1 MAATHSM
8 SLMPTY
14 RYGEKT
20 EAQEPVYGDG
30 KVCTRR
36 GFFGRGKLQ
45 PLSQNDRCT
54 FFLFADR
61 VGVLEEGIFRSP
73 AAPPPVIPSRCSA
86 LHRHHAVIQS
96 LQGRS
101 PWSVGKRSV
110 ESWVEASIVLDNGDN
125 FAVMPC
131 PAVG

>member
-1 MAATHSM
+1 M
-8 SLMPTY
+8 SLTPTY
-14 RYGEKT
+14 PYGEKT

-61 VGVLEEGIFRSP
+61 VGGLEKGTLRSP
-73 AAPPPVIPSRCSA
+73 AATSPSLSFRASGVKQEHQHEA
-86 LHRHHAVIQS
+86 IEKNDIEAVT
-96 LQGRS
+96 
-101 PWSVGKRSV
+101 P
-110 ESWVEASIVLDNGDN
+110 E
-125 FAVMPC
+125 
-131 PAVG
+131 